1 MCATCVPQNSRTST
15 TTCASCQDE
24 LKCANVAGT
33 CLTSYDIS
41 SPRGL
46 DDARIPGNNIS
57 VVYESANC
65 ASNSSVL
72 ISVCKVDANTSSNCL
87 EVTQNNSYF
96 QLIHDVPQRTENDVS
111 FEFEIMFDFIALPSM
126 GSGYYKV
133 MISETSGGSAKGYSE
148 NFLLQ
153 DTPPSRA
160 STSDKGEVVML
171 SGLIVG
177 GVVVLV
183 LIVSFFMY
191 RRYRK
196 AKKRSEMTLT
206 KAEQQM
212 QTLERRNIDDLAM
225 EMTGMGDG
233 DLVYDLDS
241 SGTQGSGSGEEAA
254 LRARNEALARDNKR
268 MKKELAKKELSGSML
283 DIVPSREVKSM
294 DLEEEL
300 STDPEGQFEL

>member
-1 MCATCVPQNSRTST
+1 MRCN
-15 TTCASCQDE
+15 
-24 LKCANVAGT
+24 
-33 CLTSYDIS
+33 
-41 SPRGL
+41 
-46 DDARIPGNNIS
+46 
-57 VVYESANC
+57 
-65 ASNSSVL
+65 
-72 ISVCKVDANTSSNCL
+72 
-87 EVTQNNSYF
+87 
-96 QLIHDVPQRTENDVS
+96 
-111 FEFEIMFDFIALPSM
+111 
-126 GSGYYKV
+126 
-133 MISETSGGSAKGYSE
+133 
-148 NFLLQ
+148 
-153 DTPPSRA
+153 TPPSRA

-233 DLVYDLDS
+233 DLVYDIE
-241 SGTQGSGSGEEAA
+241 TTAQGSGSGEEAA

-268 MKKELAKKELSGSML
+268 MKKELAKKELSTSTIDPL
-283 DIVPSREVKSM
+283 PSREIKSM
-294 DLEEEL
+294 DPEDELEL
-300 STDPEGQFEL
+300 

>member
-1 MCATCVPQNSRTST
+1 MRCN
-15 TTCASCQDE
+15 
-24 LKCANVAGT
+24 
-33 CLTSYDIS
+33 
-41 SPRGL
+41 
-46 DDARIPGNNIS
+46 
-57 VVYESANC
+57 
-65 ASNSSVL
+65 
-72 ISVCKVDANTSSNCL
+72 
-87 EVTQNNSYF
+87 
-96 QLIHDVPQRTENDVS
+96 
-111 FEFEIMFDFIALPSM
+111 
-126 GSGYYKV
+126 
-133 MISETSGGSAKGYSE
+133 
-148 NFLLQ
+148 
-153 DTPPSRA
+153 TPPSRA

-233 DLVYDLDS
+233 DLVYDIE
-241 SGTQGSGSGEEAA
+241 TTAQGSGSGEEAA

-268 MKKELAKKELSGSML
+268 MKKELAKKELSTSTIAPL
-283 DIVPSREVKSM
+283 PSREVKSM
-294 DLEEEL
+294 DPEDELEL
-300 STDPEGQFEL
+300 